1 MPTYWKKYSFI
12 HFAATKKHIGLYPG
26 IDAVL
31 IEKIAKWCLETGKHA
46 QTAQYAKTAETTWCN
61 INDLI
66 DHGIFVDGVFTQD
79 YVFDSPS
86 AAAVIV
92 GGRSAN
98 GRREWTTLD
107 GRQYGKVVGHQ
118 FVCMRS

>member
-1 MPTYWKKYSFI
+1 MCQ
-12 HFAATKKHIGLYPG
+12 
-26 IDAVL
+26 L
-31 IEKIAKWCLETGKHA
+31 ILTISYVEIR
-46 QTAQYAKTAETTWCN
+46 N
-61 INDLI
+61 NLI
-66 DHGIFVDGVFTQD
+66 DNGIIVDGVFTQD

-107 GRQYGKVVGHQ
+107 GRQYGKVVGH
-118 FVCMRS
+118 

>member
-1 MPTYWKKYSFI
+1 MI
-12 HFAATKKHIGLYPG
+12 DNG
-26 IDAVL
+26 IV
-31 IEKIAKWCLETGKHA
+31 
-46 QTAQYAKTAETTWCN
+46 
-61 INDLI
+61 
-66 DHGIFVDGVFTQD
+66 VDGVFTQD

-107 GRQYGKVVGHQ
+107 GRQYGKVVGH
-118 FVCMRS
+118 